1 MQLIRFLYI
10 PIVAIALTLSAN
22 ANSLMWHYDLMK
34 VVSLDGN
41 KIVLKDL
48 GALDPSLFTQSDLR
62 SSSKMLCSDNPYT
75 IILWSIDFSGNRISD
90 EDFELDCEFIK
101 LNLEEKSDEPTGGFL
116 TYLTSLFNVK
126 YVKPDP
132 PATRLSEHPT
142 VSSGDYAVYV
152 STDMAET
159 QLIIIDPSKFDYIKT
174 MLSYNREN
182 WSFNSS
188 TSPLSS
194 STIGWYTEVTA
205 VATDV
210 DHVVSLKDAYL
221 SGGNSWSAD
230 EKRTF
235 ANDPSNH
242 VTALPYV
249 NRTLK
254 NSKTPL
260 RFINHINYVIRYAFA
275 SGKCLEYVDL
285 YVQIK
290 EKYKLNFI
298 NNSIDLAKAAC
309 R

>member
-1 MQLIRFLYI
+1 
-10 PIVAIALTLSAN
+10 
-22 ANSLMWHYDLMK
+22 MK
-34 VVSLDGN
+34 VVSVDGN
-41 KIVLKDL
+41 QIVLKDL
-48 GALDPSLFTQSDLR
+48 GAIDHSLFRQSDLN
-62 SSSKMLCSDNPYT
+62 SSVKMLCSYRSSTKIKDK
-75 IILWSIDFSGNRISD
+75 IDFYGKKGLDQNV
-90 EDFELDCEFIK
+90 ELDCEFIK
-101 LNLEEKSDEPTGGFL
+101 LNLEEKNGEPTGRFL
-116 TYLTSLFNVK
+116 VYLTSPFNVK
-126 YVKPDP
+126 DGQSAP
-132 PATRLSEHPT
+132 LSEYLT
-142 VSSGDYAVYV
+142 VSSGDYAVYIT
-152 STDMAET
+152 TDTVQAG
-159 QLIIIDPSKFDYIKT
+159 LIIIDPSKLDQIKT
-174 MLSYNREN
+174 MLRYDRDN

-194 STIGWYTEVTA
+194 STIGWYTEVID

-221 SGGNSWSAD
+221 SGGNMWGSD
-230 EKRTF
+230 EKEIF

-260 RFINHINYVIRYAFA
+260 EFINHINYGTRYAFA
-275 SGKCLEYVDL
+275 SGKCLEYVDR

-298 NNSIDLAKAAC
+298 NNSINLAKDTW

>member
-1 MQLIRFLYI
+1 
-10 PIVAIALTLSAN
+10 
-22 ANSLMWHYDLMK
+22 MK
-34 VVSLDGN
+34 VVSVDGN
-41 KIVLKDL
+41 QIVLKDL
-48 GALDPSLFTQSDLR
+48 GAIDHSLFRQSDLN
-62 SSSKMLCSDNPYT
+62 SSVKMLCSYRSSKKIEDK
-75 IILWSIDFSGNRISD
+75 IDFSGKKGLDPNV
-90 EDFELDCEFIK
+90 ELECEFIK
-101 LNLEEKSDEPTGGFL
+101 LHLEGKNSEPMGSL
-116 TYLTSLFNVK
+116 LAYLTSPFNVTNGQSA
-126 YVKPDP
+126 PLP
-132 PATRLSEHPT
+132 EHLT
-142 VSSGDYAVYV
+142 VSSGDYAVYIA
-152 STDMAET
+152 TDTVQAA
-159 QLIIIDPSKFDYIKT
+159 LIIIDPSKAHYIKT
-174 MLSYNREN
+174 ILRYDRDN

-188 TSPLSS
+188 ISPLSS
-194 STIGWYTEVTA
+194 STLGWYTGVTS

-242 VTALPYV
+242 VAALPYV

-260 RFINHINYVIRYAFA
+260 EFINQINYGTRYAFA
-275 SGKCLEYVDL
+275 SGKCLEYVDR

-298 NNSIDLAKAAC
+298 NNSINLAKDTC

>member
-1 MQLIRFLYI
+1 MKLMQFLLI
-10 PIVAIALTLSAN
+10 PIIVISLTHSVSAHSWAYN
-22 ANSLMWHYDLMK
+22 YDLME
-34 VVSLDGN
+34 VVSLDVTKN
-41 KIVLKDL
+41 KIVLKEL
-48 GALDPSLFTQSDLR
+48 GALDRTLFARSDIL
-62 SSSKMLCSDNPYT
+62 STSKMLCSNNHYSKKT
-75 IILWSIDFSGNRISD
+75 ISV
-90 EDFELDCEFIK
+90 EDVELDCDFIK
-101 LNLEEKSDEPTGGFL
+101 VDLEEINDEPTGGFL

-126 YVKPDP
+126 EVKPDP

-142 VSSGDYAVYV
+142 VSSGDYAVYEV
-152 STDMAET
+152 TDELET
-159 QLIIIDPSKFDYIKT
+159 TLIMIDPSTFDYVKT
-174 MLSYNREN
+174 LLSYNREN

-188 TSPLSS
+188 TSPLS
-194 STIGWYTEVTA
+194 TATKGWYTGVTA

-242 VTALPYV
+242 VAALPYV

-254 NSKTPL
+254 GSKPPL
-260 RFINHINYVIRYAFA
+260 KFINHINYVIRSAFA
-275 SGKCLEYVDL
+275 SGKCLEYVDR

-298 NNSIDLAKAAC
+298 FNRIDLAKDAC